1 VAAGGWGL
9 GGFLGLLAAYLALHF
24 TLRLTLSGTVGTDDV
39 AEAIFAQSLEWSYY
53 PRQPPLYTWL
63 VWGAFKAFGVGIAS
77 LALVRYAA
85 VALAYLFLYLS
96 ARRLLAD
103 PRLAALSAFSLS
115 LIFEIGWSVHEGVTN
130 TVLLTAACAGTFY
143 AFVRVAESGSL
154 AAYLGLGA
162 ALGIGLLSKY
172 GYFVFAVSLL
182 AAALMQRP
190 TRRRV
195 LDPRMGLSLLLAA
208 AIVAPYLVRGF
219 EGGAFEDVF
228 RGAMTQRDSVPY
240 WPGVASGLATLV
252 EAAVLFLS
260 PLWLILLAVFPRA
273 VVRGSG
279 AAAGAASPPAAAVAA
294 LDARRLL
301 EHFFL
306 AALAIIVLGILA
318 ADVTS
323 FKSRWMHP
331 GLILFP
337 LYFFCRVEK
346 AGFDAGHVRRY
357 SLALVAV
364 VALVIAFRVA
374 QASVGPPLCDRC
386 RLWMPYPELAEQIA
400 DAGFTR
406 GTIVAADE
414 HIAGNFRVRFPD
426 SRVVSVGYDFYV
438 PPPVRFLR
446 PAAGRG
452 RGARAGPMPD
462 PVERGL
468 GRDRSRHYCGLSRIP
483 ARRPAHRR
491 GKGEPRRRRAPLPRR
506 ADLTPGLRAHRRR
519 WHVPVGTGS
528 RALAPGLDR
537 IARDHRI
544 VLTWRRNSDATGG
557 QGAHDP

>member
-1 VAAGGWGL
+1 
-9 GGFLGLLAAYLALHF
+9 
-24 TLRLTLSGTVGTDDV
+24 
-39 AEAIFAQSLEWSYY
+39 
-53 PRQPPLYTWL
+53 
-63 VWGAFKAFGVGIAS
+63 
-77 LALVRYAA
+77 
-85 VALAYLFLYLS
+85 
-96 ARRLLAD
+96 
-103 PRLAALSAFSLS
+103 
-115 LIFEIGWSVHEGVTN
+115 
-130 TVLLTAACAGTFY
+130 
-143 AFVRVAESGSL
+143 
-154 AAYLGLGA
+154 
-162 ALGIGLLSKY
+162 
-172 GYFVFAVSLL
+172 
-182 AAALMQRP
+182 
-190 TRRRV
+190 
-195 LDPRMGLSLLLAA
+195 
-208 AIVAPYLVRGF
+208 
-219 EGGAFEDVF
+219 
-228 RGAMTQRDSVPY
+228 
-240 WPGVASGLATLV
+240 VASGLATLV

-438 PPPVRFLR
+438 PPPDE
-446 PAAGRG
+446 A
-452 RGARAGPMPD
+452 GAREPGQCLILWNAGSGATVPGTIAAFLGSQLGVPLTGE
-462 PVERGL
+462 ERVNLVAAEPHFRDGRILRL
-468 GRDRSRHYCGLSRIP
+468 GYV
-483 ARRPAHRR
+483 
-491 GKGEPRRRRAPLPRR
+491 
-506 ADLTPGLRAHRRR
+506 LTDG
-519 WHVPVGTGS
+519 VGTC
-528 RALAPGLDR
+528 R
-537 IARDHRI
+537 
-544 VLTWRRNSDATGG
+544 
-557 QGAHDP
+557 